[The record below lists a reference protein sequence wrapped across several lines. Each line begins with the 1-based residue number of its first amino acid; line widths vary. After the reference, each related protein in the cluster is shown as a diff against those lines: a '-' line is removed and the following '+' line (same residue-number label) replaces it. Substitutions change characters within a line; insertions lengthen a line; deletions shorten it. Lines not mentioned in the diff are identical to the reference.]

1 MSWCRQSSKKLILIR
16 GLYELWNLFYI
27 KGFKASYNGD
37 NSLVIQF
44 EAVKWHFTDPIQ
56 RQSSTSCSSNSELTE
71 LSSFRFEIV
80 NMDYPLILL
89 LWSGDVFLELSCLD
103 SSLPAASA
111 TQAIIQIPASLK
123 MVDWWKWHSKS
134 STRKSAEWN
143 IVRGRWR
150 LETTWSQV
158 VLLVLS

>member
-1 MSWCRQSSKKLILIR
+1 M
-16 GLYELWNLFYI
+16 
-27 KGFKASYNGD
+27 
-37 NSLVIQF
+37 IQF

-56 RQSSTSCSSNSELTE
+56 RQSSTSNSELTE

-123 MVDWWKWHSKS
+123 MVDWWK
-134 STRKSAEWN
+134 
-143 IVRGRWR
+143 
-150 LETTWSQV
+150 
-158 VLLVLS
+158 

>member
-1 MSWCRQSSKKLILIR
+1 M
-16 GLYELWNLFYI
+16 
-27 KGFKASYNGD
+27 
-37 NSLVIQF
+37 IQF

-89 LWSGDVFLELSCLD
+89 LWSGVVFLGLSCLD

-111 TQAIIQIPASLK
+111 TQAISIQIPASLK
-123 MVDWWKWHSKS
+123 MVDWWK
-134 STRKSAEWN
+134 
-143 IVRGRWR
+143 
-150 LETTWSQV
+150 
-158 VLLVLS
+158 